1 MTCIDMV
8 ADFLVK
14 TSWKFTLQKMPNRD
28 IHEVNHTPV
37 VWSVNCTD
45 TALRRVVMPSRRR
58 QILTRLLNRKLIKTM
73 VIRRCRQL
81 VKNSGGFSI
90 AELLTAVAVFGI
102 VGAVAVPQFVSFRPK
117 NRLNGATRQIYS
129 QLMWARSKAVT
140 ENGSYVVT
148 FPTNQTML
156 ITGSTTRTVNIQPD
170 YVDVTVSSTASTIT
184 FSSRGT
190 SDVAPTITLTNS
202 GGTKTVTLKIT
213 GSATIS

>member
-1 MTCIDMV
+1 
-8 ADFLVK
+8 
-14 TSWKFTLQKMPNRD
+14 
-28 IHEVNHTPV
+28 
-37 VWSVNCTD
+37 
-45 TALRRVVMPSRRR
+45 
-58 QILTRLLNRKLIKTM
+58 M

-156 ITGSTTRTVNIQPD
+156 ISGSTTRTVNIQSD
-170 YVDVTVSSTASTIT
+170 YADVTLSSSASTIT

-202 GGTKTVTLKIT
+202 GGTKAVTLRIT